1 MLQHNDMESISNLD
15 KMNIVNTYYDL
26 MLNSPDDDHQAC
38 KSSMIQHFHVMTGH
52 LISLDEI
59 SGYVSE
65 WRGY

>member
-38 KSSMIQHFHVMTGH
+38 KSSMIQHFHMMTGH

-59 SGYVSE
+59 SWYVSE